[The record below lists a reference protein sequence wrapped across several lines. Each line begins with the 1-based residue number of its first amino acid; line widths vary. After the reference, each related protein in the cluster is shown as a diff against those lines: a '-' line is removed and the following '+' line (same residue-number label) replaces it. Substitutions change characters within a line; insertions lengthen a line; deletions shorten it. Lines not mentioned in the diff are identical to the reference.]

1 MSNTI
6 AVPKSNRV
14 LSPVKFFVNR
24 DDEVN
29 TLVSILNGDNENPAA
44 GKKCIVNGKTGVGK
58 TELCRN
64 VAYQLS
70 QVFSD
75 AQIYLKL
82 PDDDSSELSIFT
94 VLETIIHIFDPYA
107 QISDD
112 LLVLHEQCSEIL
124 EEKKVL
130 IILDDLQFDN
140 YLDLLALPSSCGLLA
155 TTNKDLETTNWHSIK
170 LDGLSQENSERL
182 LLEICYR
189 IGKHATRLANICQAV
204 PLSLCLVAGYLN
216 STLTVKVDDFIND
229 LEGHI
234 QLSKGQENSS
244 TEKILDYI
252 FKQLTETE
260 RNLLAQLSI
269 FSNGFNKE
277 IIQETLLS
285 ELNDDTGYESIQE
298 YLDTFTKISL
308 LTYEE
313 ENSYYYIHPTLH
325 EYAAKNLR
333 DIREI
338 WYRLG
343 KVFVDLG
350 KFNYSLANRNADG
363 YLLSLLMLDEYKA
376 TIKNVLQYLLKDSS
390 NERDQILFEFHEFL
404 RSFERSRFAVK
415 VELVPLLEAVLEASV
430 RMQNDEKLLE
440 ILDDLAIA
448 YQTLGNKQKAEY
460 YSKLGEDITRDEQS
474 ESAKKFFEG
483 IAKKWTEPN
492 YMSSIDAD
500 TASDLISSVIDEM
513 SANKTKIVL
522 TGFMGTG
529 KTTVGKLLA
538 ENLNYRFID
547 TDELIEARH
556 ERSIADI
563 FQDLG
568 EDAFREMERAIVK
581 EIAELDS
588 VVISTGGRLMLDPE
602 NVSALSRNSRVLCLV
617 ATPDEIL
624 TRVTHD
630 KSHKRPLLSVPNP
643 KERIVDLLEERND
656 KYLRFPQIV
665 TDEKKPNDI
674 ARSLVEF
681 VSTSPK
687 SLVVE
692 NPHKNYEYIVGA
704 GLLPFIRQLTGIE
717 GKIVIVTDEIV
728 KELYGPSCSS
738 VDHIIELPPGRQ
750 NKTLTIVEQ
759 VYEQLLDLGFDRTG
773 TIISLGGSV
782 VGDIAG
788 YVAATYMRGVN
799 FVQCPTSLIAMV
811 DTSVGGKTGID
822 LPQGKNIIGLYKQPM
837 KVIADVATLQTLP
850 QKDFT
855 SGMAEVIKHGLIA
868 ESSLLEQ
875 VKQGH
880 WAKNWDRSPSYIGEL
895 QRLVAQAIQVKI
907 NIVQADP
914 FEQGKRSILNLG
926 HTFAHAIEQESKDA
940 YRHGEAVS
948 MGLVA
953 AANLSARMGLC
964 DFSLQERIES
974 ILESVNLPTRIPSN
988 LKPIELLQA
997 MQRDKK
1003 KQAGQLRFILIRGIG
1018 QVIMS
1023 DKVSDKDILET
1034 ISSLSK

>member
-1 MSNTI
+1 
-6 AVPKSNRV
+6 
-14 LSPVKFFVNR
+14 
-24 DDEVN
+24 
-29 TLVSILNGDNENPAA
+29 
-44 GKKCIVNGKTGVGK
+44 
-58 TELCRN
+58 
-64 VAYQLS
+64 
-70 QVFSD
+70 
-75 AQIYLKL
+75 
-82 PDDDSSELSIFT
+82 
-94 VLETIIHIFDPYA
+94 
-107 QISDD
+107 
-112 LLVLHEQCSEIL
+112 
-124 EEKKVL
+124 
-130 IILDDLQFDN
+130 
-140 YLDLLALPSSCGLLA
+140 
-155 TTNKDLETTNWHSIK
+155 
-170 LDGLSQENSERL
+170 
-182 LLEICYR
+182 
-189 IGKHATRLANICQAV
+189 
-204 PLSLCLVAGYLN
+204 
-216 STLTVKVDDFIND
+216 
-229 LEGHI
+229 
-234 QLSKGQENSS
+234 
-244 TEKILDYI
+244 
-252 FKQLTETE
+252 
-260 RNLLAQLSI
+260 
-269 FSNGFNKE
+269 
-277 IIQETLLS
+277 
-285 ELNDDTGYESIQE
+285 
-298 YLDTFTKISL
+298 
-308 LTYEE
+308 
-313 ENSYYYIHPTLH
+313 
-325 EYAAKNLR
+325 
-333 DIREI
+333 
-338 WYRLG
+338 
-343 KVFVDLG
+343 
-350 KFNYSLANRNADG
+350 
-363 YLLSLLMLDEYKA
+363 MLDEYKA

-390 NERDQILFEFHEFL
+390 NERDQMLFEFHEFL